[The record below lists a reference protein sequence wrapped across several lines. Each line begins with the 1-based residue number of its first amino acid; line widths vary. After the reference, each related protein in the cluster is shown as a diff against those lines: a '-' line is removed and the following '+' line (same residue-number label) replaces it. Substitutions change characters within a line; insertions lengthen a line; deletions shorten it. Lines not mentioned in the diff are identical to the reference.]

1 MEIPVVQTAK
11 TNSSYDKKFRFLI
24 NLHELR

>member
-1 MEIPVVQTAK
+1 MEIIVVQTAK
-11 TNSSYDKKFRFLI
+11 TNSSYDKNFRLLI

>member
-1 MEIPVVQTAK
+1 MQIPVVQTAK
-11 TNSSYDKKFRFLI
+11 TNSSYDKKFRLLI

>member
-11 TNSSYDKKFRFLI
+11 TNSSYDKKFRLLI
-24 NLHELR
+24 NSHELR